1 MIPAIMAGASLIG
14 GITGSRS
21 SRKEAKKAR
30 ELQEAM
36 FAFERQRY
44 NDFKSKYGDIENQLV
59 ADAKKGVIADLD
71 GVTSR
76 AAADVATQFGNAEE
90 SRLRNM
96 QRMGINPNS
105 GRADALASRNAI
117 AKSLASAGNI
127 TAGREAERRNAE
139 QQTWNRRSGV
149 AQFGAGLMQ
158 NAASGMNNAM
168 NAMASTAAQQS
179 ANQASQAGAL
189 FGAAGQLAGAGAFD
203 GVFGGKAASAPT
215 TAPVAGISRPEYLP
229 MTPTQGQQASSL
241 VGDLMGGKI
250 PGLSAFGF

>member
-1 MIPAIMAGASLIG
+1 MIPTIMAGASLIG

-21 SRKEAKKAR
+21 SRRENKRAR

-44 NDFKSKYGDIENQLV
+44 NDFKAKYGDIEDQLV

-76 AAADVATQFGNAEE
+76 AAADVATQFGNAEQ

-105 GRADALASRNAI
+105 GRADALASRNAV

-127 TAGREAERRNAE
+127 TTGREAERRNAE

-158 NAASGMNNAM
+158 NAANGMNNAM
-168 NAMASTAAQQS
+168 GAMANTAAQQS

-189 FGAAGQLAGAGAFD
+189 FGAAGQLIGMGAFNKPD
-203 GVFGGKAASAPT
+203 GGTVT
-215 TAPVAGISRPEYLP
+215 TPPPPAYL
-229 MTPTQGQQASSL
+229 TPGAMPNYQTQSQQAMSL
-241 VGDLMGGKI
+241 VGDAMGLGGKI
-250 PGLSAFGF
+250 PGVSAF